1 MNTEKVKQLP
11 TLLSLLEDLPTVA
24 MLHVEV
30 QQLLIVT
37 MTVHYDSALRQ
48 QLYHTNQDSLVR
60 AFVIRLM

>member
-37 MTVHYDSALRQ
+37 MTVHYDSAL
-48 QLYHTNQDSLVR
+48 
-60 AFVIRLM
+60 